1 MNVALRKPMSVAEFL
16 AWEERQELRHEFDG
30 QRPVAMTGGTL
41 GHDIVTFNIRK
52 ALDARLS
59 GKPCRPFGPNAKII
73 ADGSVRY
80 PDAIVTCTKQDGRAS
95 IVSEP
100 VIVFE
105 VLSESTST
113 TDLIEK
119 NREYRATAS
128 IMRYVIVEQSRV
140 AALVFWRRADEWLSV
155 VLAGE
160 DAILALPE
168 IDATIPLGEFYAGV
182 DLAMAPEPAP
192 SPSVSEPG

>member
-1 MNVALRKPMSVAEFL
+1 MNVVLHKPMSVAEFL
-16 AWEERQELRHEFDG
+16 AWEERQELRYEFDG
-30 QRPVAMTGGTL
+30 QRRVAMTGGTL
-41 GHDIVTFNIRK
+41 GHDIITFNVRK

-59 GKPCRPFGPNAKII
+59 GKPCRPFGPNVKII

-80 PDAIVTCTKQDGRAS
+80 PDAVVTCTKQDDRGS
-95 IVSEP
+95 IVSLP

-140 AALVFWRRADEWLSV
+140 AALVFWRRAEEWVSL
-155 VLAGE
+155 VLTAG
-160 DAILALPE
+160 DAVLDLPE
-168 IDATIPLGEFYAGV
+168 IDVTVPLGEFYAGI
-182 DLAMAPEPAP
+182 DLAEAPEP
-192 SPSVSEPG
+192 STPG